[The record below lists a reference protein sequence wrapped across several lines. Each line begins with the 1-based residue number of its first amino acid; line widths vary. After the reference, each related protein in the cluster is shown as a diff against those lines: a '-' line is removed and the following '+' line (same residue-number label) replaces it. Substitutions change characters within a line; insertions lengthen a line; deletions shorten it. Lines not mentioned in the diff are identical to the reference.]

1 VSNECWSVL
10 EGVVNSVLDL
20 NRTLWAL
27 SGVWSRSEQRLRFEA
42 ERASPEYFQWLCMKV
57 QDAGGDPARNFISRR
72 EKARTQRERGDGS
85 WGAESADKQNYN
97 NLESQVARQEGG

>member
-1 VSNECWSVL
+1 
-10 EGVVNSVLDL
+10 
-20 NRTLWAL
+20 
-27 SGVWSRSEQRLRFEA
+27 
-42 ERASPEYFQWLCMKV
+42 MKV